1 MYKRGV
7 NVKVAVVDDEPLARE
22 FLTQILNGSSD
33 IEVTASYKN
42 GREAITGLR
51 LDPVDVVFLD
61 IQMPGLGGFEVVQA
75 LQSDTMPL
83 VVFATAHSEFAVE
96 AFDLHAV
103 DYILKPFSA
112 ERVYETL
119 SRCATRLMALSVDS
133 AEDGPDVTDRAA
145 RQKGAVISAMGGQSG
160 RVLDAA
166 NTITSMDVGKLAI
179 KDGQQTTL
187 LQMDEIEWI
196 DAAGDYM
203 CVHASG
209 QTHILRSTMKE
220 LVARLPDNFVRIH
233 RSTIVNLSKV
243 EVVEGLPKGE
253 AQLLIVGGGVLKVSR
268 NFRKEIQNLLI

>member
-1 MYKRGV
+1 M
-7 NVKVAVVDDEPLARE
+7 
-22 FLTQILNGSSD
+22 
-33 IEVTASYKN
+33 
-42 GREAITGLR
+42 
-51 LDPVDVVFLD
+51 
-61 IQMPGLGGFEVVQA
+61 
-75 LQSDTMPL
+75 
-83 VVFATAHSEFAVE
+83 
-96 AFDLHAV
+96 
-103 DYILKPFSA
+103 
-112 ERVYETL
+112 
-119 SRCATRLMALSVDS
+119 
-133 AEDGPDVTDRAA
+133 
-145 RQKGAVISAMGGQSG
+145 GAQSG
-160 RVLDAA
+160 PVLDSA

>member
-1 MYKRGV
+1 
-7 NVKVAVVDDEPLARE
+7 VKVAVVDDEPLARE

-42 GREAITGLR
+42 CREAITGLR

-61 IQMPGLGGFEVVQA
+61 IQMPGLGCFEVVQA

-160 RVLDAA
+160 RV
-166 NTITSMDVGKLAI
+166 
-179 KDGQQTTL
+179 
-187 LQMDEIEWI
+187 
-196 DAAGDYM
+196 
-203 CVHASG
+203 
-209 QTHILRSTMKE
+209 
-220 LVARLPDNFVRIH
+220 
-233 RSTIVNLSKV
+233 
-243 EVVEGLPKGE
+243 
-253 AQLLIVGGGVLKVSR
+253 
-268 NFRKEIQNLLI
+268 

>member
-1 MYKRGV
+1 VR
-7 NVKVAVVDDEPLARE
+7 VAVVDDEPLARE
-22 FLTQILNGSSD
+22 FLVQILNG
-33 IEVTASYKN
+33 TADVDVAACYKN
-42 GREAITGLR
+42 GREAIAGLR

-61 IQMPGLGGFEVVQA
+61 IQMPGLDGFDVVKA

-103 DYILKPFSA
+103 DYILKPFAA
-112 ERVYETL
+112 ERVQETL
-119 SRCATRLMALSVDS
+119 SRCTARLLSLAADS
-133 AEDGPDVTDRAA
+133 LDESLNVTDQAA
-145 RQKGAVISAMGGQSG
+145 RQKGAVISAMGGQG
-160 RVLDAA
+160 DRVLEA
-166 NTITSMDVGKLAI
+166 NNPMTSMDVGKLAI

-187 LQMDEIEWI
+187 LQMDEIEWV

-203 CVHASG
+203 CVHAGG

-253 AQLLIVGGGVLKVSR
+253 AQLLIHGGGVLKVSR
-268 NFRKEIQNLLI
+268 NFRKEIQSLLI

>member
-1 MYKRGV
+1 M
-7 NVKVAVVDDEPLARE
+7 KVAVVDDEPLARE

-145 RQKGAVISAMGGQSG
+145 RQKGAVISALGGQSG

>member
-1 MYKRGV
+1 MR
-7 NVKVAVVDDEPLARE
+7 VAVVDDEPLARE
-22 FLTQILNGSSD
+22 FLKHILDGTPEV
-33 IEVTASYKN
+33 EVTACYKN
-42 GREAITGLR
+42 GREAIQGLR
-51 LDPVDVVFLD
+51 LKPVDVVFLD

-112 ERVYETL
+112 DRVHETL
-119 SRCATRLMALSVDS
+119 SRCTTRLLGLIVDPLEGSVDV
-133 AEDGPDVTDRAA
+133 ADQAA
-145 RQKGAVISAMGGQSG
+145 RQKGAVISAMGGQAD
-160 RVLDAA
+160 RILDANHA
-166 NTITSMDVGKLAI
+166 LTSMDVGKLAI

-187 LQMDEIEWI
+187 LQMEDIEWI

-203 CVHASG
+203 CVHAAG
-209 QTHILRSTMKE
+209 CTHILRSTMKE
-220 LVARLPDNFVRIH
+220 LVARLPENFVRIH

-253 AQLLIVGGGVLKVSR
+253 AQLQIEGGGVLKVSR

>member
-1 MYKRGV
+1 
-7 NVKVAVVDDEPLARE
+7 
-22 FLTQILNGSSD
+22 
-33 IEVTASYKN
+33 
-42 GREAITGLR
+42 
-51 LDPVDVVFLD
+51 
-61 IQMPGLGGFEVVQA
+61 
-75 LQSDTMPL
+75 
-83 VVFATAHSEFAVE
+83 
-96 AFDLHAV
+96 
-103 DYILKPFSA
+103 
-112 ERVYETL
+112 
-119 SRCATRLMALSVDS
+119 
-133 AEDGPDVTDRAA
+133 
-145 RQKGAVISAMGGQSG
+145 MGGQSG

>member
-1 MYKRGV
+1 
-7 NVKVAVVDDEPLARE
+7 
-22 FLTQILNGSSD
+22 
-33 IEVTASYKN
+33 
-42 GREAITGLR
+42 
-51 LDPVDVVFLD
+51 
-61 IQMPGLGGFEVVQA
+61 
-75 LQSDTMPL
+75 
-83 VVFATAHSEFAVE
+83 
-96 AFDLHAV
+96 
-103 DYILKPFSA
+103 
-112 ERVYETL
+112 
-119 SRCATRLMALSVDS
+119 
-133 AEDGPDVTDRAA
+133 
-145 RQKGAVISAMGGQSG
+145 VISAMGGQSG

-209 QTHILRSTMKE
+209 NTHILRSTMKE